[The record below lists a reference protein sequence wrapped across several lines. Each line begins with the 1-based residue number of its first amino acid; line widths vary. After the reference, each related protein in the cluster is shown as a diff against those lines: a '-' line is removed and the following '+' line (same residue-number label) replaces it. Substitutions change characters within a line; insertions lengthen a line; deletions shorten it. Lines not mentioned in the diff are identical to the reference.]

1 MRINDL
7 VFGVVLILV
16 QIAILI
22 DTSFYPS
29 MPGQSVGPALFPN
42 VIGVGFAL
50 SGVALIISG
59 ARTYAAHG
67 LVELGQWARSGGHI
81 FDVGLVIGGLVLL
94 ILVWDRVGFLIG
106 GTILTAGL
114 IARFRGGK
122 WATSIAIAVVACFIV
137 DLSFRRLLLVPLP
150 LGPLTGIYW

>member
-1 MRINDL
+1 M
-7 VFGVVLILV
+7 
-16 QIAILI
+16 
-22 DTSFYPS
+22 S
-29 MPGQSVGPALFPN
+29 
-42 VIGVGFAL
+42 
-50 SGVALIISG
+50 
-59 ARTYAAHG
+59 AHG
-67 LVELGQWARSGGHI
+67 LVELGEWARSGGHI

-106 GTILTAGL
+106 GTIFTAGL